1 MKLKILTILFI
12 LLTNIT
18 IYAAP
23 NKIEVGKIKIVTSIT
38 PLASIFALLLKDEA
52 VITSIATNSDCPHH
66 YHLKPSDLDKV
77 KKADMVIYIDD
88 QFDGFAAK
96 LMRKHNNNVVNV
108 SDVKEL
114 KIINNNWHIWLDLD
128 NVNYLLEAMSV
139 ILMERFPALKDNIR
153 TNLAESKKQIA
164 NLAEIKQQKLA
175 SVSDVILLSD
185 SLEYFFANYKVQS
198 LYNSEQKSLKYLNNL
213 QLVLNNSTSK
223 CLVMSVEQNPKLYKS
238 FKATIVRLASENW
251 PVTEITHDLFYQQYL
266 TMIEQVALCGDE
278 PK

>member
-1 MKLKILTILFI
+1 MKLKILTILLI
-12 LLTNIT
+12 LFTNIT

-52 VITSIATNSDCPHH
+52 IITSIATNSDCPHH
-66 YHLKPSDLDKV
+66 YHLKPSDLEKV

-96 LMRKHNNNVVNV
+96 LMRKHNNNIVTV
-108 SDVKEL
+108 SDVKGL

-128 NVNYLLEAMSV
+128 NVSNLLEAMSV
-139 ILMERFPALKDNIR
+139 ILIERFPALKDNIR

-164 NLAEIKQQKLA
+164 NLADIKQQKLA
-175 SVSDVILLSD
+175 SISDFILLSD
-185 SLEYFFANYKVQS
+185 SLEYFFINYKVQK

-223 CLVMSVEQNPKLYKS
+223 CLIMSIEQNPKLYKNIT
-238 FKATIVRLASENW
+238 ATIVKLASENW

-266 TMIEQVALCGDE
+266 TMIEQVALCGE
-278 PK
+278 GPK